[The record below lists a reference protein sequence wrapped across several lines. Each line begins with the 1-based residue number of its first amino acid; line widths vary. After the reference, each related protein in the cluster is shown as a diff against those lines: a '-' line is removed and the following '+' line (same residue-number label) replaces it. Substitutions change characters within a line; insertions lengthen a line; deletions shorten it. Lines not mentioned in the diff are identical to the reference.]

1 MDIARTILSQLGNR
15 HFLAMTGA
23 KNLLAHKDALSF
35 RLPRC
40 QSGINYVKITLNGLD
55 LYNLECGSVRKDT
68 YTIRATESDIYA
80 EDLRARFTHYTG
92 LYTSL

>member
-1 MDIARTILSQLGNR
+1 MDIARTILSQLGGKR
-15 HFLAMTGA
+15 FIVMTGA
-23 KNLLAHKDALSF
+23 KTLLAHKDGLSF

-40 QSGINYVKITLNGLD
+40 SSGINYVKITLNGLD

-68 YTIRATESDIYA
+68 YTVRASESDVHV
-80 EDLRARFTHYTG
+80 EDLRTIFTSHTG